1 MLSTDNLTQPRKR
14 PLQRA
19 TAPQNWS
26 GAHMAIRISVWITI
40 LLIVL
45 IVTMA
50 GFARLAPIGSD
61 LQQFGQ
67 SFFDWLDRV
76 TPGEP

>member
-1 MLSTDNLTQPRKR
+1 M
-14 PLQRA
+14 
-19 TAPQNWS
+19 
-26 GAHMAIRISVWITI
+26 GIRIAVWVTI
-40 LLIVL
+40 AMIVV

-67 SFFDWLDRV
+67 SLFDFLDTI
-76 TPGEP
+76 TPGE